1 MSLISGCGG
10 NGNSQSLASWLN
22 YVEKRADP
30 AYSRLLGRAW
40 ISGWTPLGN
49 TYMHVFQPNG
59 YNGHV
64 YGGEGSGNYLAT
76 PSSQHRGGV
85 NVCFADGHVEF
96 IADEVD
102 QAAWWAMGSRSGG
115 DAGR

>member
-1 MSLISGCGG
+1 
-10 NGNSQSLASWLN
+10 
-22 YVEKRADP
+22 
-30 AYSRLLGRAW
+30 
-40 ISGWTPLGN
+40 
-49 TYMHVFQPNG
+49 MHVFQPNG